1 MTDTHHRQLLSDG
14 LREAAVGIVDVA
26 ACIKDGGD
34 IGDCLTALR
43 ACGSCLHL
51 AEMTLLHIDQ
61 IEARTEP

>member
-1 MTDTHHRQLLSDG
+1 MTDTYHRELLSDG
-14 LREAAVGIVDVA
+14 IRDAAVSLVDLA
-26 ACIKDGGD
+26 AVIKDGAD

-61 IEARTEP
+61 IEAMNER